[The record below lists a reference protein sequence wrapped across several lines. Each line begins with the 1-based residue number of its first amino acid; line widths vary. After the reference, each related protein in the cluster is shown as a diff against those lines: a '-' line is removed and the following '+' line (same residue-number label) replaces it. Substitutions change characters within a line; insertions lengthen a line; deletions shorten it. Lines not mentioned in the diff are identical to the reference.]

1 MEMEILKESL
11 IQKEKFRITANK
23 LLNNCFIIKK
33 KDDTRNDY
41 IFIIQNKD
49 LFNEYF
55 DLLGYRLEINEMQG
69 VVALTSQQGTGRLRL
84 KKIESILLLILRLLY
99 IEKRKELSLN
109 EEVVVLTDE
118 IHQKYTML
126 KLEVKANLDKTT
138 LRDTVRLFKRYNI
151 VANIDSDITMSDAK
165 IRIFPSVLF
174 AVPNDNLSSLY
185 EAINAKLNKYVNG
198 GELSDDEETFQMY
211 SEGHANKRGT

>member
-11 IQKEKFRITANK
+11 IQKEKFKIVANK

-33 KDDTRNDY
+33 KEDTRNDY

-55 DLLGYRLEINEMQG
+55 DLLGYRLELNEMQG

-118 IHQKYTML
+118 IHQKYHML
-126 KLEVKANLDKTT
+126 KLEAKANLDKTT
-138 LRDTVRLFKRYNI
+138 LRDTIRLFKKYNI
-151 VANIDSDITMSDAK
+151 VSNIDSDVTLSDAR
-165 IRIFPSVLF
+165 IRIYPSVLF

-185 EAINAKLNKYVNG
+185 EAIIEKLKKYMKG
-198 GELSDDEETFQMY
+198 GEQSDDEETLQDQ
-211 SEGHANKRGT
+211 TD

>member
-11 IQKEKFRITANK
+11 IQKNKFRLAANK

-33 KDDTRNDY
+33 KEDTRNDY

-55 DLLGYRLEINEMQG
+55 DLLGYRVEINEMQG
-69 VVALTSQQGTGRLRL
+69 VVALTSEQGTGRLRL

-118 IHQKYTML
+118 IHQKYNML
-126 KLEVKANLDKTT
+126 KLEAKANLDKTT
-138 LRDTVRLFKRYNI
+138 LRDIVRLFKRYNL
-151 VANIDSDITMSDAK
+151 VSNIDSDITLSDAR
-165 IRIFPSVLF
+165 IRIYPSVLF

-185 EAINAKLNKYVNG
+185 EAINEKLNKYVKG
-198 GELSDDEETFQMY
+198 GEQSDDEETLQDQ
-211 SEGHANKRGT
+211 AD